1 MFDENCNN
9 FSRMLPFHRNLVY
22 FFKSTELFYM
32 GETIQHHQKH
42 MPHQKFKIW
51 KLDSCDPKFLLTFVY
66 FEQFHHDR
74 NQSLSF
80 IQLTPP
86 RGAYFY
92 NFFGLH
98 KLTKKESPKI
108 LFQHF
113 SGSQNMKRLTST
125 HVLELVKVNEN
136 KST

>member
-1 MFDENCNN
+1 
-9 FSRMLPFHRNLVY
+9 MLLFHRNLVY
-22 FFKSTELFYM
+22 FFKSTESFYM
-32 GETIQHHQKH
+32 GEMIQHHLKPK
-42 MPHQKFKIW
+42 PHQKSKIL
-51 KLDSCDPKFLLTFVY
+51 KLENCNPEFLLTFVC

-113 SGSQNMKRLTST
+113 LGSQNMKILMST

-136 KST
+136 TSTQYMFNHFLG